1 MDVRESVY
9 SSALTLVL
17 DFEDDFGNRFNEQT
31 QHMSTTA
38 SGSHVLQ

>member
-1 MDVRESVY
+1 MDVSKTVY

-17 DFEDDFGNRFNEQT
+17 DFEDDFGNCFSEQT
-31 QHMSTTA
+31 QHMSATA